1 MYNGQFKSRF
11 SIIVFPAGTVVKNLP
26 TVQETWVQSLGWE
39 DTPEKEVATHSNI
52 LAMENSVDR
61 GAWRTIVHGVAKE
74 SDVTELLNNDNHSGV
89 WTVIVK
95 WMIQKMIPSF

>member
-1 MYNGQFKSRF
+1 M
-11 SIIVFPAGTVVKNLP
+11 
-26 TVQETWVQSLGWE
+26 QETWVQSLGWE

-74 SDVTELLNNDNHSGV
+74 SDVTELLNNDNRSGV

-95 WMIQKMIPSF
+95 WLI